1 MNIHVEGSLL
11 DLTPS
16 VVTYI
21 KEKINPLER
30 MLLNLA
36 QGEEVVVFVKLAR
49 VSKHHRH
56 GDVFNASISIKLP
69 GKILRATHAA
79 MNARAAIDMV
89 RETLR
94 SDIARHKS
102 KTLQARRPRRPR

>member
-21 KEKINPLER
+21 KQKINPLER
-30 MLLNLA
+30 MLSNLSR
-36 QGEEVVVFVKLAR
+36 GVEVIAFVNLAR

-56 GDVFNASISIKLP
+56 GDVFNASISIQIP
-69 GKILRATHAA
+69 GKIFNAKHFA

-89 RETLR
+89 RDTLK
-94 SDIARHKS
+94 SDITRHKA
-102 KTLQARRPRRPR
+102 KTLKARRPQRQK